1 MKLTVKDLFN
11 ISTFSQFKLIAGAG
25 GLDKPVEAAEI
36 LDFEF
41 VQGIDIS
48 RDHVFDGNS
57 IALTSLLF
65 AKDNPNLIIDAVKKL
80 HELNVSC
87 IKP

>member
-48 RDHVFDGNS
+48 
-57 IALTSLLF
+57 
-65 AKDNPNLIIDAVKKL
+65 
-80 HELNVSC
+80 
-87 IKP
+87 